1 MCTSPREFFIQF
13 ETSDKMG
20 IPSNKHK
27 TIKKKVINK
36 LNYICTDNIRKKESM
51 LLIICK
57 YVYILEVVPE
67 KC

>member
-1 MCTSPREFFIQF
+1 
-13 ETSDKMG
+13 MG

-27 TIKKKVINK
+27 TIFKKVINK
-36 LNYICTDNIRKKESM
+36 LNYICTDNIRKKERM